1 MTDAKKTLY
10 IKKYLT
16 ITPPTEDDARSDR
29 TRISDALT
37 DEFGSVEFS
46 YPALRS
52 LYPLCRECGWKIT
65 VTLADKGGKY
75 EVIRVEKG
83 DTTSSLY
90 AVAVDYGSTT
100 VKSKLLDLN
109 SGEEVA
115 SASCPNPQIGYG
127 DEILSRIF
135 YTKDNYEHL
144 EEIRIKTVNAL
155 KDIINML
162 SEKSGISSDEFLGMT
177 IGANTTMCHFI
188 TGLFPWGIFETPYAP
203 VSTEFDH
210 IKATEM
216 GLDMPGYVYIAPSS
230 ANYLGGDIIGGLLT
244 TDIEKE
250 EGYSVFLDI
259 GTNGELVIGNSHF
272 LVAGA
277 GAAGPAFEV
286 GVSKFG
292 MKAED
297 GAVNHVKIED
307 GKINVEIIGGV
318 PAKGICGT
326 GIVELL
332 AELFLNRFID
342 GTGTLHPEMSED
354 IITVINPDSGEDE
367 LAVIYAHE
375 EDGDPIFFSQT
386 DIENFIQTKAAA
398 HTMVASLLEYMHLTT
413 DDISKFYLAGAFG
426 TYVDLESAITI
437 GLYPDIPREKYVALG
452 NSSLK
457 GAETILLNSDSMKRM
472 KYFTDNMTYVQFGEV
487 AMFVQNMMAAQFL
500 PHTDTDLYPTV
511 MEKYNSKNK

>member
-1 MTDAKKTLY
+1 MTTQY
-10 IKKYLT
+10 IKKHFNL
-16 ITPPTEDDARSDR
+16 IPPTEDDARSDR
-29 TRISDALT
+29 TRIADELY
-37 DEFGSVEFS
+37 DEFGNVEFS
-46 YPALRS
+46 YDAVRM
-52 LYPLCRECGWKIT
+52 LYPLCREAEWDIT
-65 VTLADKGGKY
+65 VTLVKKNGFY
-75 EVIRVEKG
+75 EVILVESG
-83 DTTSSLY
+83 DTSAHCY

-100 VKSKLLDLN
+100 VKSKLMDLAT
-109 SGEEVA
+109 GQEVA
-115 SASCPNPQIGYG
+115 SASCPNPQIEYG

-144 EEIRIKTVNAL
+144 QEIHSKTVNAL
-155 KDIINML
+155 NTIMDL
-162 SEKSGISSDEFLGMT
+162 LEEKSGVSKKEYLGIA

-188 TGLFPWGIFETPYAP
+188 AGLFPWGIFETPYAP
-203 VSTEFDH
+203 VSTEFDL
-210 IKATEM
+210 IKAKDM
-216 GLDMPGYVYIAPSS
+216 GLDIPGYVYIAPSS

-332 AELFLNRFID
+332 SELFLNRFID

-354 IITVINPDSGEDE
+354 IITIQNPDSGEDE
-367 LAVIYAHE
+367 LAVIYAYE

-398 HTMVASLLEYMHLTT
+398 HTMVASLLEYMHLTLN
-413 DDISKFYLAGAFG
+413 DIHKFYLAGAFG

-437 GLYPDIPREKYVALG
+437 GLYPDIPRDRYVALG
-452 NSSLK
+452 NSSLE
-457 GAETILLNSDSMKRM
+457 GAKRVLLDTESTVRM

-500 PHTDTDLYPTV
+500 PHTDTNLYPTV
-511 MEKYNSKNK
+511 MERYNKMNK

>member
-1 MTDAKKTLY
+1 MNKTNPLY

-16 ITPPTEDDARSDR
+16 LTPPTEDDARSDR
-29 TRISDALT
+29 TRISDALK
-37 DEFGSVEFS
+37 DEFGIVEFS
-46 YPALRS
+46 YDAVRS
-52 LYPLCRECGWKIT
+52 LYPLCRECGWEIT
-65 VTLADKGGKY
+65 VTLVKKRDLY
-75 EVIRVEKG
+75 EVIRIEKG
-83 DTTSSLY
+83 NTSEHVY

-100 VKSKLLDLN
+100 VKSKLMDLAT
-109 SGEEVA
+109 GEEIA
-115 SASCPNPQIGYG
+115 SASCSNPQIEYG

-135 YTKDNYEHL
+135 YTKDDYEHL
-144 EEIRIKTVNAL
+144 TEIHLKTVNAL
-155 KDIINML
+155 DTIMDL
-162 SEKSGISSDEFLGMT
+162 LEEKSGVSKDEYLGMA

-188 TGLFPWGIFETPYAP
+188 AGLFPWGIFETPYAP
-203 VSTEFDH
+203 VSTEFDL

-216 GLDMPGYVYIAPSS
+216 GLKMPGYIYIAPSS

-297 GAVNHVKIED
+297 GAVNHVKIVD
-307 GKINVEIIGGV
+307 GRINVEIIGNV

-332 AELFLNRFID
+332 SELFLNRFID
-342 GTGTLHPEMSED
+342 GTGTLHPEVSD
-354 IITVINPDSGEDE
+354 KIITVQNHDSGEDE
-367 LAVIYAHE
+367 LAVIYAHDE
-375 EDGDPIFFSQT
+375 NDKPIYFSQT
-386 DIENFIQTKAAA
+386 DIDNFIQTKAAA
-398 HTMVASLLEYMHLTT
+398 HTMVASLLEYMELGL

-437 GLYPDIPREKYVALG
+437 GLYPDIPRDRYIPLG
-452 NSSLK
+452 NSSLE
-457 GAETILLNSDSMKRM
+457 GAKRVLLDTESTVRM

-487 AMFVQNMMAAQFL
+487 AMFVENMIAAQFI
-500 PHTDTDLYPTV
+500 PHTDTDLYPGV
-511 MEKYNSKNK
+511 MERYNNYKK

>member
-1 MTDAKKTLY
+1 MTDKKTLY
-10 IKKYLT
+10 IKKFLT
-16 ITPPTEDDARSDR
+16 VTPPTEDDARSDR
-29 TRISDALT
+29 TRIADALYE
-37 DEFGSVEFS
+37 EFGKVEFS
-46 YPALRS
+46 YSALRS
-52 LYPLCRECGWKIT
+52 LYPLCRDSGWEIT
-65 VTLADKGGKY
+65 VTMIKKPSGH
-75 EVIRVEKG
+75 EIIRVECG

-90 AVAVDYGSTT
+90 AVAIDYGSTT
-100 VKSKLLDLN
+100 VKSKLLNLN
-109 SGEEVA
+109 TGEEVS
-115 SASCPNPQIGYG
+115 SASYPNPQIEYG

-144 EEIRIKTVNAL
+144 EEIRLKTVNAL
-155 KDIINML
+155 KTIMDML
-162 SEKSGISSDEFLGMT
+162 SVQSGISKDEFMGMA

-203 VSTEFDH
+203 VSTEFDL
-210 IKATEM
+210 IKAAEM
-216 GLDMPGYVYIAPSS
+216 GLDMPGYVSIAPSS

-244 TDIEKE
+244 TGIEKE

-297 GAVNHVKIED
+297 GAVNHVKITD
-307 GKINVEIIGGV
+307 GKINVEIIGNV

-332 AELFLNRFID
+332 SELFLNRFID
-342 GTGTLHPEMSED
+342 GTGNLHPEVSD
-354 IITVINPDSGEDE
+354 AIITIENPDSGEEE
-367 LAVIYAHE
+367 LAVIYAYE

-386 DIENFIQTKAAA
+386 DIDNFIQTKAAA

-457 GAETILLNSDSMKRM
+457 GAETILLDVESADRM

-487 AMFVQNMMAAQFL
+487 AMFVQNMMAAQFI
-500 PHTDTDLYPTV
+500 PHTNTNLYPTV
-511 MEKYNSKNK
+511 MEKYNNM

>member
-1 MTDAKKTLY
+1 MAKTLY
-10 IKKYLT
+10 IKKHLN

-29 TRISDALT
+29 TRIA
-37 DEFGSVEFS
+37 DELRDELGEVKFS
-46 YPALRS
+46 YEALRS
-52 LYPLCRECGWKIT
+52 LYPLCRDAGWDIT
-65 VTLADKGGKY
+65 VSLVNNKGIY
-75 EVIRVEKG
+75 EIIRVEAG

-100 VKSKLLDLN
+100 VKSKLVDLN
-109 SGEEVA
+109 TGKEVA
-115 SASCPNPQIGYG
+115 SASCPNPQIEYG

-135 YTKDNYEHL
+135 YTKDNYENL
-144 EEIRIKTVNAL
+144 EEIRTKTVNAL
-155 KDIINML
+155 KTIMGML
-162 SEKSGISSDEFLGMT
+162 SEESGISKDEFLGMS

-203 VSTEFDH
+203 VCTEFDL

-216 GLDMPGYVYIAPSS
+216 GLQMPGYVYIAPSA

-286 GVSKFG
+286 GVSRFG

-297 GAVNHVKIED
+297 GAVNHVKITD
-307 GKINVEIIGGV
+307 NKINTEIIGDI

-342 GTGTLHPEMSED
+342 GTGNLHPEVSED
-354 IITVINPDSGEDE
+354 IITIKNPDSGEDE
-367 LAVIYAHE
+367 LAVIYAYDAE
-375 EDGDPIFFSQT
+375 NKPIYFSQT

-398 HTMVASLLEYMHLTT
+398 HTMVASLLEYMNLTL
-413 DDISKFYLAGAFG
+413 DDIHKFYLAGAFG

-437 GLYPDIPREKYVALG
+437 GLYPDIPREKYITLG

-457 GAETILLNSDSMKRM
+457 GAEVILMDTDSPGRM

-500 PHTDTDLYPTV
+500 PHTDTNLYPSV
-511 MEKYNSKNK
+511 MEKYNNMGK